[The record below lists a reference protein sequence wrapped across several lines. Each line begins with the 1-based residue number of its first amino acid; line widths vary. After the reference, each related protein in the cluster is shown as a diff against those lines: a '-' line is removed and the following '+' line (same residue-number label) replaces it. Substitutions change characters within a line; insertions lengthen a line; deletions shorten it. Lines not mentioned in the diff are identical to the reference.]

1 MISKSKKV
9 LITGASGKVGKH
21 LAKQLIEKG
30 YSVRVLI
37 HKTKLESS
45 GINDVEMLKGD
56 LIDPSSLKSAVEG
69 VEIVCHMA
77 AVFDIFPPYK
87 YETDNDIVYK
97 FNVTGTYNLMEAI
110 RKSGSVKHIIF
121 GSSESVYASDVREH
135 KNPITE
141 EEELFPGR
149 FYSLTKILG
158 EDMVRHYR
166 NLHGIDFT
174 ILRLAWILDASDI
187 VRIFEYETWEGMIA
201 EGEREE
207 LTRRCSKNKA
217 LFIPTYEDG
226 SARIDHIVDAEDAAL
241 AAALSVQN
249 PASRGKT
256 FNIAGSA
263 PFQYDAV
270 IEDIAKRLGLSWHK
284 GKIIGAFPYELSIK
298 KAERI
303 IGYRPKCSIES
314 TLAKALKL

>member
-1 MISKSKKV
+1 V
-9 LITGASGKVGKH
+9 LVTGASGKVGKR
-21 LAKQLIEKG
+21 LVKQLIEKG
-30 YSVRVLI
+30 YAVRILI
-37 HKTKLESS
+37 HKTKPE
-45 GINDVEMLKGD
+45 GFAINDVEMVKGD
-56 LIDPSSLKSAVEG
+56 LIDPSSLESAVES
-69 VEIVCHMA
+69 VETVCHMA

-87 YETDNDIVYK
+87 YEADHDVVYK

-135 KNPITE
+135 KSPITE

-166 NLHGIDFT
+166 DLHGIDFT
-174 ILRLAWILDASDI
+174 ILRFAWILDASDVI
-187 VRIFEYETWEGMIA
+187 RAFEYETWEGMIA

-207 LTRRCSKNKA
+207 LARQCSKSKA
-217 LFIPTYEDG
+217 LFVPTYEDG

-241 AAALSVQN
+241 AAVLSVEN
-249 PASRGKT
+249 PSSRGKI
-256 FNIAGSA
+256 FNIAGPA

-270 IEDIAKRLGLSWHK
+270 IEDTAKRLGLSWYK
-284 GKIIGAFPYELSIK
+284 GKIVGAFPYELSIK

-303 IGYRPKCSIES
+303 IGYRPKYSIES
-314 TLAKALKL
+314 TLAKALKP

>member
-1 MISKSKKV
+1 M
-9 LITGASGKVGKH
+9 LITGASGKVGKR
-21 LAKQLIEKG
+21 LVKQLIEKG
-30 YSVRVLI
+30 HAVRILI
-37 HKTKLESS
+37 HKTKLEGF
-45 GINDVEMLKGD
+45 GINDVEMVKGD
-56 LIDPSSLKSAVEG
+56 LIDPSSLESAVES
-69 VEIVCHMA
+69 VETVCHMA

-87 YETDNDIVYK
+87 YEADNDVVYK

-135 KNPITE
+135 RSPITE

-166 NLHGIDFT
+166 DLHGIDFT
-174 ILRLAWILDASDI
+174 ILRFAWILDASDVI
-187 VRIFEYETWEGMIA
+187 RAFEYETWEGMIA

-207 LTRRCSKNKA
+207 LARRCSKRKA
-217 LFIPTYEDG
+217 LFVPTYEDG

-241 AAALSVQN
+241 AAVLSVEN
-249 PASRGKT
+249 PSCRGKI
-256 FNIAGSA
+256 FNIAGPA

-270 IEDIAKRLGLSWHK
+270 IEDTAKRLGLGWHK
-284 GKIIGAFPYELSIK
+284 GKIVGAFPYELSIK

-303 IGYRPKCSIES
+303 IGYRPKYSIES
-314 TLAKALKL
+314 TLAKALKP